1 MYSLIIFLCRITF
14 SKSIEY
20 IPRYHYYCVE
30 VQINA
35 SVNDVKRS
43 IFLNIGYSFSI
54 NHYFCFKNKPFSL
67 VMPKFRISNIHMATE
82 SIIIN
87 RNETFKAGAI
97 VLDSKSTFS
106 ANWRLCAPLTPLLKR
121 VVQSL
126 QLPVCKALCN
136 ILICVLKAWGYLSP
150 LDLFDRVLCHSFTE
164 HCGKSYWD
172 PW

>member
-1 MYSLIIFLCRITF
+1 MTF

-54 NHYFCFKNKPFSL
+54 NHYFCFKSKPLSL

-87 RNETFKAGAI
+87 RNKTFKAGTI
-97 VLDSKSTFS
+97 ELDSKSTFS
-106 ANWRLCAPLTPLLKR
+106 TDIVMKPSEPASSCPF
-121 VVQSL
+121 
-126 QLPVCKALCN
+126 
-136 ILICVLKAWGYLSP
+136 I
-150 LDLFDRVLCHSFTE
+150 
-164 HCGKSYWD
+164 
-172 PW
+172 